1 MAYTEVENTS
11 WFGRIKN
18 AFAGVVIGL
27 VLFVAA
33 FVLLWWNEGNSLR
46 TYKMLKE
53 VRGNVVHVES
63 KKVVPG
69 NENRLIH
76 TVGETRTDETPRD
89 KDFGVA
95 VDAIRLKRTAE
106 IYHWKEREHK
116 RTKKKTGGGSRTVRT
131 YTYTKTW
138 SESPIDSAR
147 FHDAEYKNKNTG
159 KMPYRSRTIDAEK
172 VEMGDFLLSEELVR
186 SIGSFKPYVP
196 EPGKLPAKLA
206 DRAKHDGDG
215 YFFGNDPAAPQIG
228 DVRVRFAA
236 AFPGTISVIG
246 VQKGNGFER
255 FQSAAGK
262 SFLMLRIGRHTAE
275 EMIAEKKRANRMLTW
290 GLRVGGFVL
299 MFIGLN
305 LIFRPISVVGD
316 VIPFLGSLIGM
327 GIGLVAGVVSFGL
340 SVLTIGIAW
349 TACRP
354 LVGIPLVVAAVAS
367 TVWLLSRRKAKKARA
382 D

>member
-138 SESPIDSAR
+138 S
-147 FHDAEYKNKNTG
+147 
-159 KMPYRSRTIDAEK
+159 
-172 VEMGDFLLSEELVR
+172 
-186 SIGSFKPYVP
+186 
-196 EPGKLPAKLA
+196 
-206 DRAKHDGDG
+206 
-215 YFFGNDPAAPQIG
+215 
-228 DVRVRFAA
+228 
-236 AFPGTISVIG
+236 
-246 VQKGNGFER
+246 
-255 FQSAAGK
+255 
-262 SFLMLRIGRHTAE
+262 
-275 EMIAEKKRANRMLTW
+275 
-290 GLRVGGFVL
+290 
-299 MFIGLN
+299 
-305 LIFRPISVVGD
+305 
-316 VIPFLGSLIGM
+316 
-327 GIGLVAGVVSFGL
+327 
-340 SVLTIGIAW
+340 
-349 TACRP
+349 
-354 LVGIPLVVAAVAS
+354 
-367 TVWLLSRRKAKKARA
+367 
-382 D
+382 